1 MRSASARRRPL
12 DRLSLFSLVCAAV
25 LGLVSQSSR
34 AQDAPEPGAV
44 PRVVFAPRRMEVP
57 IERVAASITVI
68 GREEIERMQ
77 WRTLPDLLDA
87 VPGLHVVQS
96 GGPGTQTSVFLR
108 GTNSNHALVLLDGIE
123 VSDPS
128 LPGGLFDI
136 AHLLT
141 DGVERVEV
149 VRGPLSTLYGSDAV
163 GGVINIISSKG
174 SGERTVSGWA
184 EAGAFNTTQA
194 AVGIRGGGSR
204 VDYALNY
211 ASLHTRGISAF
222 SEELGGH
229 ERDGY
234 DNRST
239 SLRIGL
245 HPARALSFNLFG
257 RLIDTDVEIDPF
269 REDRDSEGSTRQFF
283 VRGEGQLELLDGAW
297 RQSFGVS
304 YTDHDREDH
313 NDPDA
318 DFPEAAES
326 THDGRRLKLDW
337 QHDLTLGP
345 SHTVT
350 LGLET
355 ERESLDS
362 RAITSSPFSSFA
374 SQADESVRTS
384 AVFLQ
389 EQFEFGDRLFGT
401 LGLRLDHHGEFGS
414 QLTYRVAAAYV
425 HPDTGTKLRASVAT
439 AFKAPSLNDLFG
451 RSVFSCC
458 GGFTSNFRGN
468 PDLDPEK
475 SRGFEIGIEQP
486 LWDGRVRLGVTYFQS
501 RIRDLIQSTPFFDSV
516 ENIARASMDGI
527 ESFASLSFAS
537 RFTLRLDHT
546 YTMAEDRDSGRD
558 LLRRPAHKLSVK
570 AELRPI
576 QKATL
581 SLAVVYTGHR
591 KDIDALSFGRT
602 SLGGYT
608 VTDVAATYQITPR
621 WRAFGR
627 VDNLFDRDYD
637 DPDGFESPGIAGYVG
652 VKAEY

>member
-1 MRSASARRRPL
+1 
-12 DRLSLFSLVCAAV
+12 
-25 LGLVSQSSR
+25 
-34 AQDAPEPGAV
+34 
-44 PRVVFAPRRMEVP
+44 MEVP

-96 GGPGTQTSVFLR
+96 GGPGGQTSVFLR

-128 LPGGLFDI
+128 QPGGLFDI

-141 DGVERVEV
+141 DGLERVEV
-149 VRGPLSTLYGSDAV
+149 LRGPQSTLYGSDAV
-163 GGVINIISSKG
+163 GGVINIISSRG
-174 SGERTVSGWA
+174 RGERTASGWA
-184 EAGAFNTTQA
+184 EAGAFNTMQQ
-194 AVGIRGGGSR
+194 AVGVRGGGSHF
-204 VDYALNY
+204 DYALNY

-222 SEELGGH
+222 AEDLGGH

-239 SLRIGL
+239 SLRVGL
-245 HPARALSFNLFG
+245 HPTRTLSFNLFG
-257 RLIDTDVEIDPF
+257 RLIDTDIEIDPF
-269 REDRDSEGSTRQFF
+269 QEDRDYRGSTRQLFL
-283 VRGEGQLELLDGAW
+283 RGEGQLELLGGAW

-304 YTDHDREDH
+304 YADHDRKDQ
-313 NDPDA
+313 NDPDVE
-318 DFPEAAES
+318 FPEAAAL
-326 THDGRRLKLDW
+326 THDGRRLKFDW
-337 QHDLTLGP
+337 QHDLTLHP
-345 SHTVT
+345 SHIVT

-355 ERESLDS
+355 ERESLDARS
-362 RAITSSPFSSFA
+362 LTSSAFQSFA
-374 SQADESVRTS
+374 SEADESLRTS

-401 LGLRLDHHGEFGS
+401 LGLRLDHHDEFGS
-414 QLTYRVAAAYV
+414 HLTYRVAAAYV

-458 GGFTSNFRGN
+458 GGFTQNFRGN

-501 RIRDLIQSTPFFDSV
+501 QIRDLIQTTPLFDSV
-516 ENIARASMDGI
+516 ENIARARMDGV
-527 ESFASLSFAS
+527 ESFASLSIANQ
-537 RFTLRLDHT
+537 FTLRVDHT
-546 YTMAEDRDSGRD
+546 YTMAEDRDSSRD
-558 LLRRPAHKLSVK
+558 LLRRPAHKLSLK

-576 QKATL
+576 QNATL

-591 KDIDALSFGRT
+591 KDIDALSFDRT

-627 VDNLFDRDYD
+627 VDNLFDREYD
-637 DPDGFESPGIAGYVG
+637 DPDGFGSPGIAGYVG